1 MSERVSNSLLVVA
14 PEREIAHNLAIRTLA
29 LAPLML
35 LVGAVFWGW
44 AGLISSGYGLIIV
57 AVNFLLGAAIIT
69 WAVEISLTLLLASV
83 LFGFIL
89 RLGVITAAV
98 FPFRGA
104 QWFAVAPFAI
114 ALLVTHLGLLAW
126 EARKVKFLL

>member
-1 MSERVSNSLLVVA
+1 MSEQVSHTSVVVA

-29 LAPLML
+29 VAPLML

-44 AGLISSGYGLIIV
+44 AGLISSGFGLAIV
-57 AVNFLLGAAIIT
+57 AVNFLLGAAVIT
-69 WAVEISLTLLLASV
+69 WAVKISLTVLLASV

-98 FPFRGA
+98 YPFRGA
-104 QWFAVAPFAI
+104 NWFAVAPFAI

-126 EARKVKFLL
+126 ETRRVKYLL